1 LGGVDSGFRTDR
13 LTGGFDPVVRGT
25 FIPTLGPSVGMAPT
39 ETETLRQET
48 KVLAFD
54 VWDTL
59 LDREATLVP
68 VLGELL
74 DAHGSDYDPELLLR
88 RYLAMHFRDSMVD
101 SLIPGPH
108 TPFKEISRRA
118 LAYRLEQIGLD
129 VDNEAVRDVIRRWKE
144 LEPYPDVDA
153 ALADLGE
160 AYTLVGLSNG
170 DPDML
175 AAVRSNFETDLD
187 GVVSVAEAGAY
198 KPHRAS
204 YDHCCER
211 FDVAPQEVTFVT
223 AHTFDLVGA
232 KAVGMR
238 GAFLDRH
245 DNPVG
250 GWPQQPDLVVDDTET
265 LVEVLF

>member
-1 LGGVDSGFRTDR
+1 MA
-13 LTGGFDPVVRGT
+13 
-25 FIPTLGPSVGMAPT
+25 SVA
-39 ETETLRQET
+39 TETLREET

-54 VWDTL
+54 LWDTL

-68 VLGELL
+68 ALEDLL
-74 DAHGSDYDPELLLR
+74 ETHGSDYDPEILLR

-101 SLIPGPH
+101 SMIPGPH

-129 VDNEAVRDVIRRWKE
+129 VPDEAVRAVIRQWKE
-144 LEPYPDVDA
+144 LRPYPDVDA
-153 ALADLGE
+153 ALGDLGE
-160 AYTLVGLSNG
+160 EYTLVGLSNG

-175 AAVRSNFETDLD
+175 AAVRPNFETDLD

-204 YDHCCER
+204 YDRCCER
-211 FDVAPQEVTFVT
+211 FDVAPHEVTFVT

-238 GAFLDRH
+238 GAFLNRH
-245 DNPVG
+245 ENPFG
-250 GWPQQPDLVVDDTET
+250 GWIHRPDLIVDDTEE
-265 LVEVLF
+265 LAEELL

>member
-1 LGGVDSGFRTDR
+1 MTPIAEQTIREE
-13 LTGGFDPVVRGT
+13 
-25 FIPTLGPSVGMAPT
+25 A
-39 ETETLRQET
+39 

-54 VWDTL
+54 LWDTL

-68 VLGELL
+68 ALRTLL
-74 DAHGSDYDPELLLR
+74 DSHASDYEPEILLR
-88 RYLAMHFRDSMVD
+88 RYLAMHFRDSLVD

-118 LAYRLEQIGLD
+118 LTYRLEQLGLD
-129 VDNEAVRDVIRRWKE
+129 VPDVEVRAVIRTWKE
-144 LEPYPDVDA
+144 LEPYEDVDA
-153 ALADLGE
+153 SLARLGE
-160 AYTLVGLSNG
+160 TYTLVGLSNG

-187 GVVSVAEAGAY
+187 GIVSVADAGAY

-204 YDHCCER
+204 YDLCCEQ
-211 FDVAPQEVTFVT
+211 FDVAPHEVVFVT

-238 GAFLDRH
+238 GAFLNRH
-245 DNPVG
+245 GNPYG
-250 GWPQQPDLVVDDTET
+250 GWPHRPDIVVDDAGALADALLSDE
-265 LVEVLF
+265 

>member
-1 LGGVDSGFRTDR
+1 MSE
-13 LTGGFDPVVRGT
+13 
-25 FIPTLGPSVGMAPT
+25 IAA
-39 ETETLRQET
+39 ETLREET

-54 VWDTL
+54 LWDTL

-68 VLGELL
+68 ALQALL
-74 DAHGSDYDPELLLR
+74 DDHGSEYDPEVLLR
-88 RYLAMHFRDSMVD
+88 RYLAMHFRDSMID

-129 VDNEAVRDVIRRWKE
+129 VPDEAVRAVIRQWKT
-144 LEPYPDVDA
+144 LEPYSDVDA
-153 ALADLGE
+153 ALDRLSE
-160 AYTLVGLSNG
+160 EYELVGLSNG

-175 AAVRSNFETDLD
+175 EAVRPNFETELD
-187 GVVSVAEAGAY
+187 GFVSVAEAGAY

-204 YDHCCER
+204 YDLTCEAL
-211 FDVAPQEVTFVT
+211 DVAPHEVAFVT

-238 GAFLDRH
+238 GAFLNRH
-245 DNPVG
+245 ENPYG
-250 GWPQQPDLVVDDTET
+250 GWTHRPDITVPDTEALADALAPRGT
-265 LVEVLF
+265 ATE